1 MIILKSPEEIEK
13 LRASNRLV
21 AETLALL
28 ASKAAPGVTTLELN
42 RLAEEYCRDNRGEP
56 SFLGYN
62 GFPYSLCASVNEQV
76 VHGFPSKRRLKEGDI
91 LGMDFGATL
100 DGYVGDAAIT
110 IGLGEVSQEAERLI
124 QVTGECLARA
134 IEAARPGNRLGDISH
149 AIQSHAEAG
158 GFSVVRK
165 FVGHGIG
172 KAMHEEPQIPNFGS
186 PGQGIVLKAGMTLA
200 IEPMVNAG
208 AYQVRVLDDGWTAV
222 TADGRLSAHFEHSVA
237 ITTNGPDIL
246 SLTEEAP
253 SRKQAGLQVR
263 N

>member
-28 ASKAAPGVTTLELN
+28 VGKAAVGVTTLELN
-42 RLAEEYCRDNRGEP
+42 RLAEDYCRDNGGEP

-91 LGMDFGATL
+91 LSMDFGATL

-110 IGLGEVSQEAERLI
+110 IGLGEISQEAERLI

>member
-1 MIILKSPEEIEK
+1 MITLKSPEEIEK
-13 LRASNRLV
+13 LRASNLLV

-28 ASKAAPGVTTLELN
+28 AIKAAPGVTTLELN
-42 RLAEEYCRDNRGEP
+42 RLAEEYCRGNGGEP

-62 GFPYSLCASVNEQV
+62 GFPYSLCTSVNEQV

-91 LGMDFGATL
+91 LSMDFGATL

-110 IGLGEVSQEAERLI
+110 IGLGEISQEAELLI
-124 QVTGECLARA
+124 QVTGGCLARA

-149 AIQSHAEAG
+149 AIQSHTEAG

-253 SRKQAGLQVR
+253 SRKQAGLRGR